1 MKKILILLTFC
12 FFASK
17 GFAQTT
23 DVSTEEKSSA
33 WVKVSNVKK
42 TSSHEKTEKKK
53 SQPSQ
58 KPASASDE
66 FNSTNNKV
74 KRFQKK
80 G

>member
-1 MKKILILLTFC
+1 M
-12 FFASK
+12 K
-17 GFAQTT
+17 GFAQTS
-23 DVSTEEKSSA
+23 DLSTEEKSSA

-42 TSSHEKTEKKK
+42 TSSREKTEKKK
-53 SQPSQ
+53 TQPAQ
-58 KPASASDE
+58 KPAPASDE